1 MKLPFHAPLRAAGK
15 PMLAIEYPRAAPKRD
30 IVGKL
35 AHNGGFTWLIA
46 DRQLKTLGE
55 SGR

>member
-46 DRQLKTLGE
+46 DRQLKTLRE